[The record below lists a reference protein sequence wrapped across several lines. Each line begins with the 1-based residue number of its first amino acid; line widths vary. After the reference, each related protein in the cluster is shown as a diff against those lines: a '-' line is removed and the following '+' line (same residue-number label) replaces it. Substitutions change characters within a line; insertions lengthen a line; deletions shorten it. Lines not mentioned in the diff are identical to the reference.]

1 MLTTVRG
8 YRAVLL
14 GSAMLGALGVSAPA
28 LAQTANAPTANAE
41 APVTSLEAIIVT
53 ATKRA
58 QRLQDVPVAVTAVS
72 GKSLEA
78 SNFREASDIQYLAPN
93 VTFSSTNPVAN
104 GGGYQIRGVGTQ
116 TYDSGVE
123 QTVGLVVDGVIIGLP
138 RDPGAAGF
146 ADIERVEVLRGPQ
159 GTLFGKN
166 ASAGVIQI
174 VTKNPRLEQTSGELN
189 LSYGERDEQI
199 ARGVVN
205 LPLGKTAA
213 VRISGFYN
221 AQDGAIPYAVRTS
234 GHVGDRENSGVRA
247 KLLWEPVEDLTV
259 VLAADYQ
266 KAFARD
272 APIIHT
278 LGINPRYNNLF
289 AAFAQKPGPDTYVS
303 FQDGDW
309 TADTKVRGVSG
320 QVDYRI
326 GGFTLTSI
334 TAYRKSQMTQL
345 SDIDHAPIDIFNY
358 SDGAL
363 DSDQFTQEL
372 RITSPS
378 GEKLEYVAGLYYL
391 DTQVDGWT
399 TQKGDFLKF
408 STGSA
413 LYPPA
418 VLYGARYQ
426 LSKTKSY
433 AAYGQATYAV
443 TDAFKLIGGLRYTDD
458 TVSGD
463 LTVKAVPGYFTYGTL
478 LPYSGEVSADN
489 LSGRVGGQYQPSR
502 DLMVYATYATGYKGP
517 AIDSLNGQVKPVK
530 PETVDSYELGVKS
543 TLWDGRAT
551 LNLAIYRSDF
561 TDFQAQALDL
571 TSATPRLGLT
581 NAGLMRAQG
590 VEVETSILLAPG
602 LTIGGSVS
610 YNDAKFK
617 DYTGACYT
625 NQPVS
630 TTTGQGCYLLPGS
643 TGTYVANYDGVS
655 LTNSP
660 KWSYILNAAYERSVS
675 AELKFDANVNWSWR
689 DDTYAI
695 TADPKSIIKAYGLLN
710 ANVGIGKENGGW
722 RVGLYARNLLDKRFY
737 APYPS
742 LNLINAGG
750 YEKLV
755 SPDAFRTVGAK
766 LSLSF

>member
-1 MLTTVRG
+1 MRNTART
-8 YRAVLL
+8 YRAALL
-14 GSAMLGALGVSAPA
+14 GSAMLAGVLGATTATAQEAAPSSSS
-28 LAQTANAPTANAE
+28 
-41 APVTSLEAIIVT
+41 VTSLDAIIVT
-53 ATKRA
+53 ATKRE

-72 GKSLEA
+72 GKTLEA
-78 SNFREASDIQYLAPN
+78 SNFREVSDIQYLAPN

-174 VTKNPRLEQTSGELN
+174 VTKNPRLEQTSGQLD

-213 VRISGFYN
+213 MRVSGFYN
-221 AQDGAIPYAVRTS
+221 AQDGAISYAVRTS
-234 GHVGDRENSGVRA
+234 GHVGDRENKGVRA
-247 KLLWEPVEDLTV
+247 KLLWEPVDDLTIV
-259 VLAADYQ
+259 VAADYQ

-272 APIIHT
+272 AAIIHT

-289 AAFAQKPGPDTYVS
+289 AAFPEKPGPNTYIS

-309 TADTKVRGVSG
+309 KANTKVQGVSG
-320 QVDYRI
+320 QADYRI

-345 SDIDHAPIDIFNY
+345 TDIDHAPIDIFNF
-358 SDGAL
+358 SDGGL
-363 DSDQFTQEL
+363 DSDQFTQEF

-418 VLYGARYQ
+418 VLYGRRDQ
-426 LSKTKSY
+426 SNETRSY
-433 AAYGQATYAV
+433 AAYGQATYAISDV
-443 TDAFKLIGGLRYTDD
+443 FKLIGGLRYTDD
-458 TVSGD
+458 KVSGD
-463 LTVKAVPGYFTYGTL
+463 LKVSPVPGYFTYGTL

-489 LSGRVGGQYQPSR
+489 WSGRVGAQYQPNR

-517 AIDSLNGQVKPVK
+517 AIDSLNGQIKPVK
-530 PETVDSYELGVKS
+530 PETVDSYEAGVKS
-543 TLWDGRAT
+543 TLWEGRMT
-551 LNLAIYRSDF
+551 LNASIYRADY

-590 VEVETSILLAPG
+590 VEVETSIRLAPG
-602 LTIGGSVS
+602 LTVGGSAS
-610 YNDAKFK
+610 YSDAKFK

-625 NQPVS
+625 GQPTSAV
-630 TTTGQGCYLLPGS
+630 TGQGCYLLPGS
-643 TGTYVANYDGVS
+643 TGTYVANYAGQR
-655 LTNSP
+655 LTNAP
-660 KWSYILNAAYERSVS
+660 KWSYTINAAYERPVT
-675 AELKFDANVNWSWR
+675 AELKFDASVNWAWR
-689 DDTYAI
+689 DDSNSI
-695 TADPKSIIKAYGLLN
+695 TADPKSVVGAYGMLN
-710 ANVGIGKENGGW
+710 AALGIGRDDGRW
-722 RVGLYARNLLDKRFY
+722 RLGLYARNLLDKRFF

-742 LNLINAGG
+742 LTLINAGG
-750 YEKLV
+750 YEKIV

>member
-1 MLTTVRG
+1 
-8 YRAVLL
+8 
-14 GSAMLGALGVSAPA
+14 
-28 LAQTANAPTANAE
+28 
-41 APVTSLEAIIVT
+41 VTSLDAIIVT
-53 ATKRA
+53 ATKRE

-72 GKSLEA
+72 GKSLEQ
-78 SNFREASDIQYLAPN
+78 SNFREVSDIQYLAPN

-213 VRISGFYN
+213 MRVSGFYN
-221 AQDGAIPYAVRTS
+221 SPGRRDPLCGAHQRPCRRPREQGRARQAFVGAGRRPDRGGGRRLPEGLRPRRGDHPHAGDQPALQRAVR
-234 GHVGDRENSGVRA
+234 R
-247 KLLWEPVEDLTV
+247 
-259 VLAADYQ
+259 
-266 KAFARD
+266 FAE
-272 APIIHT
+272 
-278 LGINPRYNNLF
+278 
-289 AAFAQKPGPDTYVS
+289 KPGPNTYVS

-309 TADTKVRGVSG
+309 KANTKVQGVSG
-320 QVDYRI
+320 QADYRI

-334 TAYRKSQMTQL
+334 TAYRKSQMSQL
-345 SDIDHAPIDIFNY
+345 TDIDHAPIDIFNF
-358 SDGAL
+358 SDGGL

-426 LSKTKSY
+426 TSKTKSY
-433 AAYGQATYAV
+433 AAYGQATYADH
-443 TDAFKLIGGLRYTDD
+443 DAFKLIGGLRYTDD
-458 TVSGD
+458 KVYGD
-463 LTVKAVPGYFTYGTL
+463 LKVKAVPGYFTYGTL

-489 LSGRVGGQYQPSR
+489 VSGRVGAQYQPSR
-502 DLMVYATYATGYKGP
+502 DLMVYATYASGYKGP
-517 AIDSLNGQVKPVK
+517 AIDSLNGQIKPVK

-543 TLWDGRAT
+543 TLWDGRMT
-551 LNLAIYRSDF
+551 LNASIYRSDF
-561 TDFQAQALDL
+561 SDFQTQALDL

-590 VEVETSILLAPG
+590 IEVET
-602 LTIGGSVS
+602 
-610 YNDAKFK
+610 
-617 DYTGACYT
+617 
-625 NQPVS
+625 
-630 TTTGQGCYLLPGS
+630 
-643 TGTYVANYDGVS
+643 
-655 LTNSP
+655 
-660 KWSYILNAAYERSVS
+660 RS
-675 AELKFDANVNWSWR
+675 AWPRA
-689 DDTYAI
+689 
-695 TADPKSIIKAYGLLN
+695 
-710 ANVGIGKENGGW
+710 
-722 RVGLYARNLLDKRFY
+722 
-737 APYPS
+737 
-742 LNLINAGG
+742 
-750 YEKLV
+750 
-755 SPDAFRTVGAK
+755 
-766 LSLSF
+766 

>member
-1 MLTTVRG
+1 MGLTVG
-8 YRAVLL
+8 AYRAALMGSAVVGLL
-14 GSAMLGALGVSAPA
+14 GASGAQAQEAAVPA
-28 LAQTANAPTANAE
+28 T
-41 APVTSLEAIIVT
+41 TSLSEIIVT

-72 GKSLEA
+72 GQTLER

-138 RDPGAAGF
+138 RDPGATGF
-146 ADIERVEVLRGPQ
+146 ADVERVEVLRGPQ

-174 VTKNPRLEQTSGELN
+174 VTKAPRLEQTSGELN

-199 ARGVVN
+199 ARGSVN
-205 LPLGKTAA
+205 LPLGTTAA
-213 VRISGFYN
+213 VRLSGFYN
-221 AQDGAIPYAVRTS
+221 SQDGAIPYAVRKS
-234 GHVGDRENSGVRA
+234 GHVGDRENSGVRG
-247 KLLWEPVEDLTV
+247 KLLWQPSDKLAITV
-259 VLAADYQ
+259 AADYQ
-266 KAFARD
+266 KGFARD

-278 LGINPRYNNLF
+278 LGVNPRYNNLF
-289 AAFAQKPGPDTYVS
+289 AAFPTKPGPDTYIS

-309 TADTKVRGVSG
+309 RADTKVRGVSG
-320 QVDYRI
+320 QADYKL
-326 GGFTLTSI
+326 GDFTLTSI

-345 SDIDHAPIDIFNY
+345 SDIDHAPIDIFNF
-358 SDGAL
+358 SDGGL
-363 DSDQFTQEL
+363 DSDQFTQEF

-378 GEKLEYVAGLYYL
+378 GGKLEYVAGLYYL
-391 DTQVDGWT
+391 DTHVEGWT

-413 LYPPA
+413 AYPPA
-418 VLYGARYQ
+418 VLYGERDQ
-426 LSKTKSY
+426 KNHTKSY
-433 AAYGQATYAV
+433 AAYGQATYAI
-443 TDAFKLIGGLRYTDD
+443 TDVFKLIGGLRYTNDE
-458 TVSGD
+458 VSGS
-463 LTVKAVPGYFTYGTL
+463 LVVKPVAGYFTYGTL
-478 LPYSGEVSADN
+478 MPYSGEVKADN
-489 LSGRVGGQYQPSR
+489 VSGRVGAQFQPSR

-517 AIDSLNGQVKPVK
+517 AIDSLNGQIKRVK
-530 PETVDSYELGVKS
+530 PETVESYEAGVKS
-543 TLWDGRAT
+543 TLWEGRMI
-551 LNLAIYRSDF
+551 LNASIYRSDF

-590 VEVETSILLAPG
+590 IEVETTIKLAEG
-602 LTIGGSVS
+602 LTVGGSVS
-610 YNDAKFK
+610 YNDAQFK

-625 NQPVS
+625 GQPTS
-630 TTTGQGCYLLPGS
+630 TTVGQGCYALPGS
-643 TGTYVANYDGVS
+643 PGTFVANYAGAR

-660 KWSYILNAAYERSVS
+660 KWSYNLNAAYERSLT
-675 AELKFDANVNWSWR
+675 AELKLDASVNWLWR
-689 DDTYAI
+689 DDSYAI
-695 TADPKSIIKAYGLLN
+695 TADPKSMVKAYGMLN
-710 ANVGIGKENGGW
+710 ANIGVGRDNGAW
-722 RVGLYARNLLDKRFY
+722 RLGLYARNLLDKRFY

-750 YEKLV
+750 YEKVV

>member
-1 MLTTVRG
+1 MRSTAG
-8 YRAVLL
+8 AYRAALMGTAAL
-14 GSAMLGALGVSAPA
+14 GILGLGAFGASGAHAQDAAPA
-28 LAQTANAPTANAE
+28 PT
-41 APVTSLEAIIVT
+41 TSLSEIIVT

-72 GKSLEA
+72 GQALER

-123 QTVGLVVDGVIIGLP
+123 QTVGLVVDGVLIGLP
-138 RDPGAAGF
+138 RDPGATGF
-146 ADIERVEVLRGPQ
+146 ADVERVEVLRGPQ

-174 VTKNPRLEQTSGELN
+174 VTKNPRLEQTSGQVD
-189 LSYGERDEQI
+189 LSYGERNEEI
-199 ARGVVN
+199 AQGVVN

-213 VRISGFYN
+213 IRLSGFYN
-221 AQDGAIPYAVRTS
+221 SQDGAIPYAVRKD
-234 GHVGDRENSGVRA
+234 GHVGDRENSGVRG
-247 KLLWEPVEDLTV
+247 KLLWEPVDNLSV
-259 VLAADYQ
+259 VVAADYQ
-266 KAFARD
+266 KGFARD
-272 APIIHT
+272 APIIQS
-278 LGINPRYNNLF
+278 LGINPRYNALF
-289 AAFAQKPGPDTYVS
+289 AGFAQQPGPNTYIS
-303 FQDGDW
+303 YQDGDW
-309 TADTKVRGVSG
+309 RANTKVRGVSG
-320 QVDYRI
+320 QADYKI

-358 SDGAL
+358 SDGGL
-363 DSDQFTQEL
+363 DSHQFTQEF

-378 GEKLEYVAGLYYL
+378 GEKLEYVAGVYFL
-391 DTQVDGWT
+391 DTHVDGWT

-408 STGSA
+408 STGSSA
-413 LYPPA
+413 YPPA
-418 VLYGARYQ
+418 VLYGERDQ
-426 LSKTKSY
+426 VNHTKSY
-433 AAYGQATYAV
+433 AAYGQATYAI

-458 TVSGD
+458 KVSGN
-463 LTVKAVPGYFTYGTL
+463 LTVKPVAGYFTYGTL

-489 LSGRVGGQYQPSR
+489 VSGRVGAQYQPSR

-517 AIDSLNGQVKPVK
+517 AIDSLNGQIKRVK
-530 PETVDSYELGVKS
+530 PETVESYEAGVKS
-543 TLWDGRAT
+543 TLLEGRMT
-551 LNLAIYRSDF
+551 LNAAIYRSDY

-590 VEVETSILLAPG
+590 IEVETTIKLAEG
-602 LTIGGSVS
+602 LTVGGSAT

-625 NQPVS
+625 GQPTSATV
-630 TTTGQGCYLLPGS
+630 GQGCYALPGS
-643 TGTYVANYDGVS
+643 PGTFVANYAGER
-655 LTNSP
+655 LTNAP
-660 KWSYILNAAYERSVS
+660 KWAYNLNANYERPVGANLKVDAS
-675 AELKFDANVNWSWR
+675 ANWSWR
-689 DDTYAI
+689 DDTNTI
-695 TADPKSIIKAYGLLN
+695 TADPKSVVKAYGILN
-710 ANVGIGKENGGW
+710 ASLGIGRDNGAW
-722 RVGLYARNLLDKRFY
+722 RLGLYARNLLNKRFY

-742 LNLINAGG
+742 LTLINAGG
-750 YEKLV
+750 YEKVV

-766 LSLSF
+766 LSLNF

>member
-1 MLTTVRG
+1 MRKTVGG
-8 YRAVLL
+8 YRAALL
-14 GSAMLGALGVSAPA
+14 GSAMLSIVGVSAASAQDAAPA
-28 LAQTANAPTANAE
+28 ASSS
-41 APVTSLEAIIVT
+41 TSLEEIIVT

-72 GKSLEA
+72 GQSLDR
-78 SNFREASDIQYLAPN
+78 SNFREVSDIQYLAPN

-174 VTKNPRLEQTSGELN
+174 VTKNPRLEQTSGELTAQ
-189 LSYGERDEQI
+189 YGERHDEL
-199 ARGVVN
+199 ARGTVN

-213 VRISGFYN
+213 VRLSGFYN
-221 AQDGAIPYAVRTS
+221 SQDGAIPYAVRTS

-247 KLLWEPVEDLTV
+247 KLLWEPVDDLTIV
-259 VLAADYQ
+259 VAADYQ

-272 APIIHT
+272 AAIIHT

-289 AAFAQKPGPDTYVS
+289 NGFAQKPGPDTYIS

-309 TADTKVRGVSG
+309 RADTKVQGVSG
-320 QVDYRI
+320 QADYRI

-345 SDIDHAPIDIFNY
+345 TDIDHAPIDIFNF
-358 SDGAL
+358 SDGGL

-372 RITSPS
+372 RITSPA

-391 DTQVDGWT
+391 DTQVEGWT

-418 VLYGARYQ
+418 VLYGERVQ
-426 LSKTKSY
+426 SNETRSY
-433 AAYGQATYAV
+433 AAYGQATYAISDV
-443 TDAFKLIGGLRYTDD
+443 FKLIGGLRYTDD
-458 TVSGD
+458 KVKGD
-463 LTVKAVPGYFTYGTL
+463 LVVKPVPGYFTYGTL
-478 LPYSGEVSADN
+478 LPYSGQVSGDN
-489 LSGRVGGQYQPSR
+489 LSGRVGAQYQPSR

-517 AIDSLNGQVKPVK
+517 AIDSLNGQIKPVK
-530 PETVDSYELGVKS
+530 PETVDSYETGVKS
-543 TLWDGRAT
+543 TLWDGRMT
-551 LNLAIYRSDF
+551 LNASIYRADY

-590 VEVETSILLAPG
+590 IEVETSIRLAEG
-602 LTIGGSVS
+602 LTVGGSAS
-610 YNDAKFK
+610 YSDAKFK

-625 NQPVS
+625 GQPTS
-630 TTTGQGCYLLPGS
+630 TTVGQGCYLLPGS
-643 TGTYVANYDGVS
+643 TGTYVANYAGQR
-655 LTNSP
+655 LTNAP
-660 KWSYILNAAYERSVS
+660 KWSYNLNAAYERPV
-675 AELKFDANVNWSWR
+675 AQDLKFDASFNWSWR
-689 DDTYAI
+689 DDAYAI
-695 TADPKSIIKAYGLLN
+695 TADPKSLVKAYGLLN
-710 ANVGIGKENGGW
+710 AGVGIGRDNGAW
-722 RVGLYARNLLDKRFY
+722 RLGLYARNLLDKRFY

-742 LNLINAGG
+742 LTLINAGG
-750 YEKLV
+750 YEKIV